1 MDLANLF
8 YELSD
13 HNRTVLIFLVYF
25 AILIIGYRFL
35 SEKKRLNEYL
45 RAIRWRAE
53 FLLMIFGHIFL
64 ILEYRN
70 IIYIKNICTWQ
81 LAVANI
87 VLDMLLLVNLKFF
100 PSRIQKKLDRL
111 KSGWGSGSY
120 RGI

>member
-45 RAIRWRAE
+45 RAIRWRAS
-53 FLLMIFGHIFL
+53 FCLMIFLSLIHI
-64 ILEYRN
+64 
-70 IIYIKNICTWQ
+70 
-81 LAVANI
+81 
-87 VLDMLLLVNLKFF
+87 
-100 PSRIQKKLDRL
+100 
-111 KSGWGSGSY
+111 
-120 RGI
+120 